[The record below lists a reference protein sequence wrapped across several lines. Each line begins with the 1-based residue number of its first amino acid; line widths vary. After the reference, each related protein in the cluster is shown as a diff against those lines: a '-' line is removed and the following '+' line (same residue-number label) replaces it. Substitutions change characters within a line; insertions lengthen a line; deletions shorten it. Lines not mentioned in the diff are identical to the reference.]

1 MEFSKLGLIY
11 INVNTGNV
19 VTVGLPGTACF
30 EITAFMMAST
40 TSKPQAEEKLF
51 PIVAENSSLMRR
63 PGKWAWDWGRAKHA
77 GKPCDILG
85 AGWIKFS

>member
-51 PIVAENSSLMRR
+51 PIVAVNSSLTRR
-63 PGKWAWDWGRAKHA
+63 PGRWGV
-77 GKPCDILG
+77 GLG
-85 AGWIKFS
+85 QGQACWEAM